1 MCAMSLDVLSV
12 ITARHCKRA
21 YLDRPVPEAVLR
33 EVLAAAAHAPSTRN
47 AQPWEVVVLSGAA
60 RQRLADRLCAAFDAD
75 APVRPDYVGR
85 RPTPDPRE
93 LERAERAGRGLLEVR
108 HIARDDQLA
117 RRANLRVNFQFHGA
131 PVAMILHLPADA
143 VAGTFLEMGCF
154 LQNIMIGLVAR
165 GLGSCPQYSVAGYS
179 DCIRAELGL
188 GADRLI
194 VCSLAVGY
202 PDPQAPVNAFAPERA
217 GLADY
222 TRWLD

>member
-1 MCAMSLDVLSV
+1 MSLDVLCA

-21 YLDRPVPEAVLR
+21 YLDRPVPQALLH

-47 AQPWEVVVLSGAA
+47 VQPWRVVVLSGAA
-60 RQRLADRLCAAFDAD
+60 TTRLASRLCAAFDAD
-75 APVRPDYVGR
+75 APARPDYANR
-85 RPTPDPRE
+85 CPTPDPCE
-93 LERAERAGRGLLEVR
+93 VERAERAGRGLLEAR
-108 HIARDDQLA
+108 GLSRDDPHA
-117 RRANLRVNFQFHGA
+117 RRANLRGNFQFHGA

-143 VAGTFLEMGCF
+143 VPGTFLEMGCF
-154 LQNIMIGLVAR
+154 LQNIMIGLVAC

-179 DCIRAELGL
+179 DCVRSELGL

-202 PDPQAPVNAFAPERA
+202 PDPRAPVNAFIPERA
-217 GLADY
+217 GVAEY

>member
-1 MCAMSLDVLSV
+1 MTLDVLSA

-21 YLDRPVPEAVLR
+21 YLDRPVAQAVLR

-60 RQRLADRLCAAFDAD
+60 RLRLADRLCAAFDAD
-75 APVRPDYVGR
+75 VPARPDYANR
-85 RPTPDPRE
+85 RPSSDPRE
-93 LERAERAGRGLLEVR
+93 LERAERAGRGLLEAR
-108 HIARDDQLA
+108 GIARDDQQG

-143 VAGTFLEMGCF
+143 VAGTFLEMGFF
-154 LQNIMIGLVAR
+154 LQNIMVGLVAC
-165 GLGSCPQYSVAGYS
+165 GLGSCPQFSVAGYS
-179 DCIRAELGL
+179 DCIRSELGL

-217 GLADY
+217 GMTEY

>member
-1 MCAMSLDVLSV
+1 MSFDLLSV

-21 YLDRPVPEAVLR
+21 YLDRAVPPALLH

-47 AQPWEVVVLSGAA
+47 AQPWEVVVVSGAA
-60 RQRLADRLCAAFDAD
+60 RSRLVDRLCAAFDAD
-75 APVRPDYVGR
+75 EPVRSDYANR
-85 RPTPDPRE
+85 RPTTNPRE
-93 LERAERAGRGLLEVR
+93 AERAERAARGLFEAR
-108 HIARDDQLA
+108 GISRDDA
-117 RRANLRVNFQFHGA
+117 DGRRAHQRRNFQFHGA

-143 VAGTFLEMGCF
+143 VPGTFLEMGFF
-154 LQNIMIGLVAR
+154 LQNVMLGLVGC
-165 GLGSCPQYSVAGYS
+165 GLGSCPQFSPTGYS

-202 PDPQAPVNAFAPERA
+202 PDPAAAVNRFAPERA
-217 GLADY
+217 AVSEY

>member
-1 MCAMSLDVLSV
+1 MSLDVLRA

-21 YLDRPVPEAVLR
+21 YLDRPVPQAVLH

-47 AQPWEVVVLSGAA
+47 AQPWQVVVLSGAA
-60 RQRLADRLCAAFDAD
+60 RMRLADRLCAAFDAEVP
-75 APVRPDYVGR
+75 ARPDYVNR

-93 LERAERAGRGLLEVR
+93 SERAERAGRGLFEASG
-108 HIARDDQLA
+108 IARDDKQA
-117 RRANLRVNFQFHGA
+117 RRAHLRSNFQFHGA

-143 VAGTFLEMGCF
+143 VAGTFLEMGFF
-154 LQNIMIGLVAR
+154 LQNIMIGLVAC

-179 DCIRAELGL
+179 ECVRSELGL
-188 GADRLI
+188 NADRLI

-202 PDPQAPVNAFAPERA
+202 PDPGAPVNAFFPERA
-217 GLADY
+217 GVTEY

>member
-1 MCAMSLDVLSV
+1 MSLDVLSA

-21 YLDRPVPEAVLR
+21 YLDRPVPQALLR

-60 RQRLADRLCAAFDAD
+60 RRRLADRLCAAFDAD
-75 APVRPDYVGR
+75 EPARPDYVNR
-85 RPTPDPRE
+85 RPSSDPRE
-93 LERAERAGRGLLEVR
+93 LERAERAGRGLFEASG
-108 HIARDDQLA
+108 IARDDRQA
-117 RRANLRVNFQFHGA
+117 RRAHLRGNFQFHGA

-143 VAGTFLEMGCF
+143 VAGTFLEMGFF
-154 LQNIMIGLVAR
+154 LQNVMIGLVAC
-165 GLGSCPQYSVAGYS
+165 GLGSCPQFSVAGYP
-179 DCIRAELGL
+179 DCIRSELGL

-217 GLADY
+217 GMAEY

>member
-1 MCAMSLDVLSV
+1 MSLAVLRA

-21 YLDRPVPEAVLR
+21 YLDRPVPQAVLH

-47 AQPWEVVVLSGAA
+47 NQPWRVVVLRGAA
-60 RQRLADRLCAAFDAD
+60 RTQLADRLCAAFDAD
-75 APVRPDYVGR
+75 VPAKPDYVNR

-93 LERAERAGRGLLEVR
+93 LERAECAGRGLFEAMG
-108 HIARDDQLA
+108 IARGDQQA
-117 RRANLRVNFQFHGA
+117 RRAHLRANLQFHGA

-143 VAGTFLEMGCF
+143 VAGTFLEMGFF
-154 LQNIMIGLVAR
+154 LQNIMIGLVAC

-179 DCIRAELGL
+179 NCVRSELSL

-202 PDPQAPVNAFAPERA
+202 PDPHAPVNTFVPERA
-217 GLADY
+217 GIDEY

>member
-1 MCAMSLDVLSV
+1 MSFDLLSV

-21 YLDRPVPEAVLR
+21 YLDRAVPQALLR

-60 RQRLADRLCAAFDAD
+60 RRRLADRLCAAFDAD
-75 APVRPDYVGR
+75 APARPDYVNR

-93 LERAERAGRGLLEVR
+93 LERAERAGRGLLEAR
-108 HIARDDQLA
+108 GIARDDQQA
-117 RRANLRVNFQFHGA
+117 RRAHLRVNFQFHGA

-143 VAGTFLEMGCF
+143 VSGTFLEMGCF
-154 LQNIMIGLVAR
+154 LQNIMLGMVACGLA
-165 GLGSCPQYSVAGYS
+165 SCPQYSVAGYS
-179 DCIRAELGL
+179 DCLRSELGL

-202 PDPQAPVNAFAPERA
+202 PDPLAPVYAFVPERA
-217 GLADY
+217 GLDEY